1 MSDKLYKSSK
11 YKPLQRI
18 LSKVNIGASKASTKR
33 RSIKTKKSDGSML
46 GKRSESSFS
55 RNEKKSSIDRT
66 YDYISDHRTLKT
78 RGKSE
83 EHFED

>member
-1 MSDKLYKSSK
+1 MSDKLIKSSK
-11 YKPLQRI
+11 YQPLQRI
-18 LSKVNIGASKASTKR
+18 LSKVTVGSKSKR
-33 RSIKTKKSDGSML
+33 KSIKTKKSDGSML

-55 RNEKKSSIDRT
+55 RNEKKSSVDRT
-66 YDYISDHRTLKT
+66 YDYISDHRTQKT

>member
-1 MSDKLYKSSK
+1 
-11 YKPLQRI
+11 
-18 LSKVNIGASKASTKR
+18 
-33 RSIKTKKSDGSML
+33 ML